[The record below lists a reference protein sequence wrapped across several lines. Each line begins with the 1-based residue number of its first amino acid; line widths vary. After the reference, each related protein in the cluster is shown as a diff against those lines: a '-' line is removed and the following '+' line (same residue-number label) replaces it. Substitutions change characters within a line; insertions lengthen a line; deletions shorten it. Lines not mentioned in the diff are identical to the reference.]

1 MSVESNKEVVRKY
14 VDAILVNR
22 DFSKFSEYTAP
33 GFYIDR
39 SAVPEAIAGEEGLHT
54 QMDMLYGAF
63 PDLDLS
69 IVNMV
74 AEGDYVVVRFA
85 APGTQ
90 TGEFAGIPAI
100 GQKGDLE
107 GPGHVPRP
115 GRQDHRSLGQ
125 LGRLGLD
132 RAVEVVDSGFT
143 SDRISLGAG

>member
-1 MSVESNKEVVRKY
+1 MSVEANKEVVRKY

-74 AEGDYVVVRFA
+74 AEGDHGRGAFC
-85 APGTQ
+85 G
-90 TGEFAGIPAI
+90 AGYPHRRVCRHSGH
-100 GQKGDLE
+100 GQARYLE
-107 GPGHVPRP
+107 GSSHVPC
-115 GRQDHRSLGQ
+115 
-125 LGRLGLD
+125 
-132 RAVEVVDSGFT
+132 
-143 SDRISLGAG
+143 

>member
-1 MSVESNKEVVRKY
+1 MSIEANKEVVRKY
-14 VDAILVNR
+14 VDAILIKR

-90 TGEFAGIPAI
+90 TGEFAGIPAS
-100 GQKGDLE
+100 GKTATWKGLVMY
-107 GPGHVPRP
+107 HVID
-115 GRQDHRSLGQ
+115 GKITEAWANWDDWGLIEQ
-125 LGRLGLD
+125 LK
-132 RAVEVVDSGFT
+132 
-143 SDRISLGAG
+143 